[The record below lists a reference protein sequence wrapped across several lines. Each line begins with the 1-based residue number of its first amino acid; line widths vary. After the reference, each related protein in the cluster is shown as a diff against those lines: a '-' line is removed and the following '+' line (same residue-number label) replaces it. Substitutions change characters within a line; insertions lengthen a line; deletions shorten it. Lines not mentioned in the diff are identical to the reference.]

1 MDVATCGEIVEK
13 DLNLTGKGVL
23 VAMRSLSCLIVH
35 LRKYQELYQK
45 TFKSK
50 YKYVLEE
57 QFYINRVDIG

>member
-35 LRKYQELYQK
+35 LRKY
-45 TFKSK
+45 
-50 YKYVLEE
+50 
-57 QFYINRVDIG
+57 